1 MELKYENNSPYL
13 IKAFG
18 DYYSKK
24 LECEQIFQTIEE
36 ASKIAKKGDWLCSVS
51 LFDKVLYYTTW
62 KEPIGIASLQLVE
75 GSIIG
80 KWRELTLINKKGEK

>member
-1 MELKYENNSPYL
+1 MILKYEDISPYR

-18 DYYSKK
+18 DYQSKK

-36 ASKIAKKGDWLCSVS
+36 ASKIAKKGDWLCYIS

-62 KEPIGIASLQLVE
+62 KEPIGITSLHLKR
-75 GSIIG
+75 GSTIG
-80 KWRELTLINKKGEK
+80 KWNELTLINKKGEK

>member
-1 MELKYENNSPYL
+1 MELKYENVSPFR

-24 LECEQIFQTIEE
+24 LEYEQIFQTIEE
-36 ASKIAKKGDWLCSVS
+36 VSKIAKKGDWLCSVS

-62 KEPIGIASLQLVE
+62 KEPIGMQHKK

-80 KWRELTLINKKGEK
+80 KWNELTLIKKKGM